1 MLLLQFEDIVE
12 RALTFEKGSDR
23 ELTVNYLKDV
33 SLLLSLVSAVRECN
47 IEQHLHAGRNMNY
60 LAFAYDHQNYAH
72 YNTSKFLPIPSQ
84 TNRYHPAFH
93 DLKTKG
99 TGGSITGEKCS
110 AVHGDLFT
118 ELFNKESKS
127 TAAPFRSGFS
137 TDIDAV
143 NCWVNTI
150 HIHTL

>member
-1 MLLLQFEDIVE
+1 MNHLQINSVASNAVLQFEDIVE

-47 IEQHLHAGRNMNY
+47 IEQHLHAERNMNY
-60 LAFAYDHQNYAH
+60 LTFAYDHQNYAH

-99 TGGSITGEKCS
+99 IGGSITGEIFS
-110 AVHGDLFT
+110 AVHLQNCSTKRLKVLLFRFV
-118 ELFNKESKS
+118 LDS
-127 TAAPFRSGFS
+127 
-137 TDIDAV
+137 V
-143 NCWVNTI
+143 Q
-150 HIHTL
+150 TLMQ